1 MMRRHLSLLLAYF
14 AQFIKSRLSY
24 RGDFIV
30 DTIAVMIALSVH
42 LVFLGVVYSK
52 VQSLQGWSFEQ
63 LLFIY
68 GFSLIPLGIFNLVSS
83 NLWDFSDGYL
93 IEGRF
98 DRVLLRPVNPL
109 FQILFESLNIA
120 SLGEVVVGVMI
131 LIGAGAKLGISPA
144 PLDLVLFPV
153 LALSAAAVYLGVFL
167 LLTSFSFWFED
178 RLGIGAPIYNVIRF
192 ARYPVNI
199 FHPVVRVIISWVI
212 PFAFAAF
219 YPASHFLRE
228 HEYRAF
234 AILTPVVAAITMAGA
249 MAVFTIG
256 TRRYRSTGS

>member
-1 MMRRHLSLLLAYF
+1 MGRHLRLLGAYLS
-14 AQFIKSRLSY
+14 QFIQSRLSY
-24 RGDFIV
+24 RADFVIDIV
-30 DTIAVMIALSVH
+30 AVIVALSVH
-42 LVFLGVVYSK
+42 MVFLGVVYSK
-52 VQSLQGWSFEQ
+52 VESLQGWTFQQ

-68 GFSLIPLGIFNLVSS
+68 GFSLIPLGFFNVIST

-109 FQILFESLNIA
+109 FQVLFESLNLA
-120 SLGEVVVGVMI
+120 SLGEVVIGIIIVA
-131 LIGAGAKLGISPA
+131 GAGAALGITPT
-144 PLDLVLFPV
+144 PLDFVLFPI
-153 LALSAAAVYLGVFL
+153 LIISAAAVYLGVFL
-167 LLTSFSFWFED
+167 LMTSLSFWFED

-199 FHPVVRVIISWVI
+199 FHPIVRVIISWVV

-228 HEYRAF
+228 HEYRWF
-234 AILTPVVAAITMAGA
+234 AALTPLVAIVVMTIAST
-249 MAVFTIG
+249 VFTLG
-256 TRRYRSTGS
+256 TKRYRSTGS

>member
-1 MMRRHLSLLLAYF
+1 MRRHFLLLAAYLG
-14 AQFIKSRLSY
+14 QFVKSRLSY
-24 RGDFIV
+24 RADFVI
-30 DTIAVMIALSVH
+30 DILAVLIALSVH
-42 LVFLGVVYSK
+42 MVFLGVVYSK
-52 VQSLQGWSFEQ
+52 VQDLQGWTFQQ

-68 GFSLIPLGIFNLVSS
+68 GFSLIPLGIFNVVST
-83 NLWDFSDGYL
+83 NLWEFSDGYL

-109 FQILFESLNIA
+109 FQVLFESLNLA
-120 SLGEVVVGVMI
+120 SLGEVVIGIMI
-131 LIGAGAKLGISPA
+131 VAGAGAALGITPGL
-144 PLDLVLFPV
+144 LDVILFPILV
-153 LALSAAAVYLGVFL
+153 LSAAAVYLGVFL
-167 LLTSFSFWFED
+167 LMTSFSFWFED

-199 FHPVVRVIISWVI
+199 FHPIVRVIISWVV

-228 HEYRAF
+228 HEYRWF
-234 AILTPVVAAITMAGA
+234 AAMTPLVALIVLSGA
-249 MAVFTIG
+249 MAVFTLG

>member
-1 MMRRHLSLLLAYF
+1 MTRHLRLLGAYL

-24 RGDFIV
+24 RADFVIDIV
-30 DTIAVMIALSVH
+30 AVLIALSVH

-52 VQSLQGWSFEQ
+52 VESLQGWSFQQ

-68 GFSLIPLGIFNLVSS
+68 GFSLIPLGIFNVVSTS
-83 NLWDFSDGYL
+83 LWDFSDGYL

-109 FQILFESLNIA
+109 FQVLFESLNLA
-120 SLGEVVVGVMI
+120 SLGEVLIGFLV
-131 LIGAGAKLGISPA
+131 LIGAGAALGITPA
-144 PLDLVLFPV
+144 PLDIILFPV
-153 LALSAAAVYLGVFL
+153 LVLSAAAVYLGVFL
-167 LLTSFSFWFED
+167 LLTSLSFWFED

-219 YPASHFLRE
+219 YPASHFLRD
-228 HEYRAF
+228 HDYRWF
-234 AILTPVVAAITMAGA
+234 AAMTPIVAIVIMIAA
-249 MAVFTIG
+249 MTVFTAG
-256 TRRYRSTGS
+256 TKRYRSTGS